1 MTQLRS
7 IPSRL
12 SVAAAVVAISFAT
25 MAAPLT
31 ATPLT
36 QTATDETTLFAT
48 TTPSAITVA
57 ASQSALSDAEIAGIL
72 FMREEE
78 KLAHDVY
85 VTLGALWGTPIFS
98 NIARA
103 ETSHMDS
110 VASLIDHYGLD
121 DPVDDNPVGVFVDPS
136 LQAMYDDLVASG
148 SQSLTD
154 ALTVGALIEEVD
166 IEDLIDSID
175 ETEAT
180 DVALVWQRLLS
191 GSQNHLKAFTSQL
204 AAQGIDYEPTVLD
217 AATYDRMLSEANQ
230 GNGGH
235 GNETG
240 SDEGHQRGHGHSGD
254 IDNDKGRQGGRG
266 NGRNG

>member
-1 MTQLRS
+1 MTQPRS
-7 IPSRL
+7 FPTRL
-12 SVAAAVVAISFAT
+12 SIAGAVAAISFAT
-25 MAAPLT
+25 LAAP
-31 ATPLT
+31 
-36 QTATDETTLFAT
+36 
-48 TTPSAITVA
+48 VA
-57 ASQSALSDAEIAGIL
+57 AAPSTQSASDDAMLYTKAASTSSVVTVSQGSLSEAETADIL

-110 VASLIDHYGLD
+110 VASLIERYGLD
-121 DPVDDNPVGVFVDPS
+121 DPVDDNPVGVFVDPP

-154 ALTVGALIEEVD
+154 ALMVGALIEEVD

-204 AAQGIDYEPTVLD
+204 ATQGIDYEPTVLD
-217 AATYDRMLSEANQ
+217 AATYDQMLSEANQ

-235 GNETG
+235 GDETG
-240 SDEGHQRGHGHSGD
+240 SDEGHQRGHGRSGD
-254 IDNDKGRQGGRG
+254 TDKGRQGGRG

>member
-7 IPSRL
+7 IPSRV
-12 SVAAAVVAISFAT
+12 SVAGAVVAISFAT
-25 MAAPLT
+25 MTAPLT
-31 ATPLT
+31 AAPLT
-36 QTATDETTLFAT
+36 QTATDETALFAT

-57 ASQSALSDAEIAGIL
+57 ASHSTLSDAEIADIL

-85 VTLGALWGTPIFS
+85 VALGALWGTPIFS
-98 NIARA
+98 NIAQA
-103 ETSHMDS
+103 ETSHMES
-110 VASLIDHYGLD
+110 VASLIERYGLD

-148 SQSLTD
+148 SLSLTD
-154 ALTVGALIEEVD
+154 ALMVGALIEEVD
-166 IEDLIDSID
+166 IEDLLDSID

-204 AAQGIDYEPTVLD
+204 AAQDIDYEPTVLD
-217 AATYDRMLSEANQ
+217 VATYDQMLSEAGQ

-235 GNETG
+235 GNETD
-240 SDEGHQRGHGHSGD
+240 SDEDHQRGHGRSGD
-254 IDNDKGRQGGRG
+254 TNKSRQGGRG
-266 NGRNG
+266 NGRVG